1 MMENTKLGMR
11 IREVDEG
18 RERKRKEA
26 ERKEAER
33 KEGRRLAE
41 SCATLI
47 QNGQALKP

>member
-1 MMENTKLGMR
+1 MENVKLGMR

-18 RERKRKEA
+18 REGK
-26 ERKEAER
+26 RKEAER